1 MTEAF
6 ASHSILVT
14 IAIASAGVIPL
25 ASLHYGIELLN
36 DDPENLG
43 KQTIQL
49 GKRAVLSGLFG
60 MLMVSVAYIAAN
72 SLDPSPIYS
81 LSATVS
87 LAISLGQAIF
97 AFIILRP
104 IAKRLD
110 QTGMDN
116 LP

>member
-1 MTEAF
+1 MTEAL
-6 ASHSILVT
+6 ASHSIFAT

-25 ASLHYGIELLN
+25 ATLHYGIELLN
-36 DDPENLG
+36 YDPENLG
-43 KQTIQL
+43 KQTLKL
-49 GKRAVLSGLFG
+49 GKRAVLSGLLG

-81 LSATVS
+81 LSVSVS

-97 AFIILRP
+97 AFIVLRP
-104 IAKRLD
+104 VAKRLD